1 MAEIELYFDGL
12 EEVGQADR
20 DAAESRIRALAGEH
34 DDLLFVRVAGRT
46 TRHAK
51 HGDREV
57 HITGRAKGRELVAS
71 RVRPDLSLAL
81 HDAVDAFAAQIRKLR
96 GKRKARPPQRAAG
109 PQELGLIDRIDRAG
123 GFGFIVT
130 DAGQPVYFHR
140 NALSGGLEFNTLEE
154 GQRIG
159 LGIEQGEKGPQA
171 TVVVPAPIDAP
182 SP

>member
-1 MAEIELYFDGL
+1 MD
-12 EEVGQADR
+12 EVHEADR
-20 DAAESRIRALAGEH
+20 DAAESRIRSLATQH
-34 DDLLFVRVAGRT
+34 DDLLFVRVTGRT

-57 HITGRAKGRELVAS
+57 HISGRTKGREIVAA

-81 HDAVDAFAAQIRKLR
+81 HDAVDALGAQLRKLR
-96 GKRKARPPQRAAG
+96 GRRKPRPAVRSAG
-109 PQELGLIDRIDRAG
+109 PEELGLIDRIDRAG

-130 DAGQPVYFHR
+130 DAGKPVYFHR

-159 LGIEQGEKGPQA
+159 LSLEQGRDGLQA
-171 TVVVPAPIDAP
+171 TVVVPAPVDAP

>member
-1 MAEIELYFDGL
+1 MAEIELFFDGL
-12 EEVGQADR
+12 DEVRQADR
-20 DAAESRIRALAGEH
+20 DAAESRIRSLASQH

-57 HITGRAKGRELVAS
+57 HITGRAKGREIVAS

-81 HDAVDAFAAQIRKLR
+81 HDAVDAFGAQLRKLR
-96 GKRKARPPQRAAG
+96 SRRKPRPAQRSAG
-109 PQELGLIDRIDRAG
+109 PAELGLIDRIDRAG

-130 DAGQPVYFHR
+130 DAGRPVYFHR
-140 NALSGGLEFNTLEE
+140 NALSGGLEFDTLEE

-159 LGIEQGEKGPQA
+159 LGVEEGSEGPQA
-171 TVVVPAPIDAP
+171 TVVLPAPPDAP

>member
-1 MAEIELYFDGL
+1 MPDIELTFDGL
-12 EEVGQADR
+12 DEIHEDERAS
-20 DAAESRIRALAGEH
+20 AESRLRALASQH
-34 DDLLFVRVAGRT
+34 DDLLFVRVTGRT

-57 HITGRAKGRELVAS
+57 HITGRAKGREIVAS
-71 RVRPDLSLAL
+71 RVRPDLSQAL
-81 HDAVDAFAAQIRKLR
+81 HDAVDAFGAQLRKLR
-96 GKRKARPPQRAAG
+96 GRRKPRPPARSAG
-109 PQELGLIDRIDRAG
+109 PSELGLIDRIDRVG

-159 LGIEQGEKGPQA
+159 LGIEQGREGLQA
-171 TVVVPAPIDAP
+171 TVVVPAPLDAP